1 MSPSQPRERNWRLWF
16 RHPAL
21 HHPALRTGLRMGVL
35 LSLVLTA
42 WLLLANRVSILDRL
56 AIVRNAAA
64 LAVLFLIAF
73 EPIARFR
80 NSAGNLLVSGVIGWA
95 TGSLCYFAWTLYFH
109 RLYDRM
115 GAFHI
120 FVLGAAVYLLLAA
133 IVWIGGLIR
142 ATREHHHHLAA
153 EAKLRHRPL

>member
-1 MSPSQPRERNWRLWF
+1 MAPSQPRDSRWFPLWRY
-16 RHPAL
+16 
-21 HHPALRTGLRMGVL
+21 PALRTGLRMGVL

-42 WLLLANRVSILDRL
+42 WLVLANRVGVLDRL

-80 NSAGNLLVSGVIGWA
+80 NSASDLLVSGGIGWA
-95 TGSLCYFAWTLYFH
+95 IGSLCYFGWTMYFE
-109 RLYDRM
+109 RLSLRM

-120 FVLGAAVYLLLAA
+120 FVMGAAVYLLMAA
-133 IVWIGGLIR
+133 VVWIGGLIR
-142 ATREHHHHLAA
+142 AAHHHHHLAA

>member
-1 MSPSQPRERNWRLWF
+1 
-16 RHPAL
+16 
-21 HHPALRTGLRMGVL
+21 MGVL

-42 WLLLANRVSILDRL
+42 WLILANRVSVLDRL

-80 NSAGNLLVSGVIGWA
+80 NSARDLLISGGIGWA
-95 TGSLCYFAWTLYFH
+95 IGSLCYFGWTLYFE
-109 RLYDRM
+109 RLSPRM

-120 FVLGAAVYLLLAA
+120 FVLGAGIYLVLAVV
-133 IVWIGGLIR
+133 VWIGGLIR
-142 ATREHHHHLAA
+142 ASRDHHHHLIA
-153 EAKLRHRPL
+153 ESKLRHRPL

>member
-1 MSPSQPRERNWRLWF
+1 
-16 RHPAL
+16 
-21 HHPALRTGLRMGVL
+21 MGVL

-42 WLLLANRVSILDRL
+42 WLILANKVSVLDRL

-64 LAVLFLIAF
+64 LALLFLIAF

-80 NSAGNLLVSGVIGWA
+80 NSARDLLVSGGIGWA
-95 TGSLCYFAWTLYFH
+95 IGSLCYFGWTMYFE
-109 RLYDRM
+109 RLSGRI
-115 GAFHI
+115 GPFHL
-120 FVLGAAVYLLLAA
+120 FVLGAAVYLVLAV

-142 ATREHHHHLAA
+142 ASRHHHHDLIA